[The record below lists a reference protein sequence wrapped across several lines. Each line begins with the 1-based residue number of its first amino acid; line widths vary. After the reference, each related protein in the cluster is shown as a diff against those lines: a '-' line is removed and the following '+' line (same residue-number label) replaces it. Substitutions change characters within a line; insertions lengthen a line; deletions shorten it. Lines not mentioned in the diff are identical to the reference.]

1 MNNYDYFV
9 PGIVVSKTENGFDTR
24 VMTQEEYVKEFFEQ
38 YGVEVVTP
46 RKKLIAAL
54 KKGEYVI
61 GIDYNPMLLH
71 NVFHYKYGKFE
82 MFKFSSTGPQ
92 AEPLK
97 LMRDMTVCFNK
108 SNLDFFLDT
117 LPHYDEFIVCR
128 KGDLIDTSSIPPSN
142 GDFLNFGSI
151 FNS

>member
-9 PGIVVSKTENGFDTR
+9 PGIVAIKTENGVDIR
-24 VMTQEEYVKEFFEQ
+24 VMTQEEYVKDFFEK

-54 KKGEYVI
+54 RRGDYVI
-61 GIDYNPMLLH
+61 GIDYNPMILH

-82 MFKFSSTGPQ
+82 MFKFNDIGPQ

-97 LMRDMTVCFNK
+97 LKRDLTFCFHK
-108 SNLDFFLDT
+108 SKLDSFLDT

-128 KGDLIDTSSIPPSN
+128 KGDLIDIKNIPLSKYE
-142 GDFLNFGSI
+142 GLNFDRI
-151 FNS
+151 FQD